1 MNIFEY
7 DKSKWEDIGCGFTFV
22 VVCVI
27 GLITFLMYLILGH
40 YYYSSLTE
48 NAGGA
53 FLTFIDVCTINKNI
67 VNALPFVM
75 WNTFLVLCVCVILYL
90 FMRLLYKSYL
100 FVTGQLWKSE
110 NESWAL
116 SAVKRMNNQNK
127 LKRVF
132 KEKSVYIHSVRLAAV
147 KRITDQEF
155 LKDRAINDSD
165 SYVRLE
171 AADKLYVL
179 AKDDDSLRLVISA
192 FGEILRIGTY
202 NDRTMSAV
210 ERLHSLYKKCSNE
223 SIRDSIRKFNG
234 TIIRQRIS
242 NTRIEYESIEQAN
255 CPCTNTG
262 EEVVFSDHTDHPAV
276 YFYAE

>member
-7 DKSKWEDIGCGFTFV
+7 DKSKWENIIEDIGCGFTFV
-22 VVCVI
+22 AVFAI
-27 GLITFLMYLILGH
+27 GLITFFMYERLVH
-40 YYYSSLTE
+40 NYSSLTE
-48 NAGGA
+48 SAGGA
-53 FLTFIDVCTINKNI
+53 FLTFIDVCTVNGNI
-67 VNALPFVM
+67 VSALPFVM

-100 FVTGQLWKSE
+100 FVTGQLWKSK

-127 LKRVF
+127 LKRVV
-132 KEKSVYIHSVRLAAV
+132 KEKSVYFHSVRLAAV

-165 SYVRLE
+165 RYVRLE

-192 FGEILRIGTY
+192 LGEIINLVFLILAIAAGICYFAVNDNHKTFLVVGGIAVVLKLVQYFLRFF
-202 NDRTMSAV
+202 
-210 ERLHSLYKKCSNE
+210 K
-223 SIRDSIRKFNG
+223 
-234 TIIRQRIS
+234 
-242 NTRIEYESIEQAN
+242 
-255 CPCTNTG
+255 
-262 EEVVFSDHTDHPAV
+262 
-276 YFYAE
+276 